1 MRYNKL
7 CHFTAIIFVFST
19 SIFVGCSNVGTL
31 NLGSVA
37 LPETGSPLNR
47 ITPLTFIVLDFNDTR
62 NSPDIIG
69 GTASP
74 YTCRFRTDEKVG
86 NIIAQAIAG
95 ELVRNK
101 HIVLSSV
108 NYKDA
113 DIVIEG
119 NIYDFWVDIEGGA
132 DRVTGRVTAEI
143 SVKPCNNSSET
154 FNKKYTG
161 TYYHVSLKW
170 DPKAVLKQAI
180 INTVKE
186 FTTDPDFLNVLKS
199 AEKSKQ

>member
-1 MRYNKL
+1 MSYNKL
-7 CHFTAIIFVFST
+7 CQFTAIIFIFST
-19 SIFVGCSNVGTL
+19 SIFVGCSFVSTL
-31 NLGSVA
+31 NLGSVT
-37 LPETGSPLNR
+37 LPDTGSPLNR
-47 ITPLTFIVLDFNDTR
+47 ISSLTFIVSDFNDKR

-69 GTASP
+69 GAGP
-74 YTCRFRTDEKVG
+74 YRFRTNEKVG
-86 NIIAQAIAG
+86 NIIAQTIAS